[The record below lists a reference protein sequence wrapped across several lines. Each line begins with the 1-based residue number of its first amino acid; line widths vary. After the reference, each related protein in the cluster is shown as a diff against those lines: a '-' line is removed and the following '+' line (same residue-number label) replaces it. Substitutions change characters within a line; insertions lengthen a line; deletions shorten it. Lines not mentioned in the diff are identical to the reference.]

1 MKPTRAPQRPRD
13 RSWRVTTAIRV
24 FALALASGQV
34 LSAGSL
40 GSVGV
45 VLVALVLVGA
55 ACCAVELQQVWHT
68 PWVPVVEG
76 VLAASLLGPATGPVE
91 PLLVYLAV
99 PCVVAGVR
107 HGWVTTAN
115 TSLAS
120 AAAMMASW
128 GAAQTL
134 GGTEAPV
141 AACPALAGARARRRP
156 AGRLADPLGA
166 EPRGRPGAVR
176 RRTPPRRSSCTP

>member
-1 MKPTRAPQRPRD
+1 MKPKHAHQRPRD
-13 RSWRVTTAIRV
+13 GSWRVTTAIRV

-34 LSAGSL
+34 LSAGSV

-45 VLVALVLVGA
+45 VLVALVLVSA
-55 ACCAVELQQVWHT
+55 ACCAVELQEVRHT

-76 VLAASLLGPATGPVE
+76 VLAAFLLGTTTGPVE

-107 HGWVTTAN
+107 HGLVTTAN

-120 AAAMMASW
+120 AAAMMASV

-134 GGTEAPV
+134 GHT
-141 AACPALAGARARRRP
+141 
-156 AGRLADPLGA
+156 
-166 EPRGRPGAVR
+166 
-176 RRTPPRRSSCTP
+176 